1 MRALY
6 TAATGMAAQQM
17 RLDNIA
23 NNLANVST
31 VGYKKTRETFE
42 DLIYQ
47 DLPTGEADANALR
60 PSTAQVGSG
69 TRLVAVSRNFT
80 PGQMEYSG
88 NTYDL
93 AIGGRGFFV
102 VEDPD
107 GNQRYTRDGQFNQ
120 NADGEIVNA
129 MGFTLSPG
137 IQIPDDADHVTIDQ
151 DGTITVSYQDSTDVV
166 TLGQIELVEFANP
179 SGLRA
184 LGGNLYGATNE
195 SGEAIPM
202 SENILVQQGYFEHS
216 NVDVAEELLSMITAQ
231 RVFELTSKVIEA
243 SDENLQLISKL
254 KR

>member
-6 TAATGMAAQQM
+6 TAATGMQAQQM

-47 DLPTGEADANALR
+47 DLPTGEANANALR

-129 MGFTLSPG
+129 M
-137 IQIPDDADHVTIDQ
+137 
-151 DGTITVSYQDSTDVV
+151 VSYQDSTDVV
-166 TLGQIELVEFANP
+166 TLGQIELVEFSNP

-195 SGEAIPM
+195 SGEALPM

-243 SDENLQLISKL
+243 SDENLQLIAKL

>member
-6 TAATGMAAQQM
+6 TAATGMAAQQL

-23 NNLANVST
+23 NNLANIST
-31 VGYKKTRETFE
+31 VGYKKTSATFE

-47 DLPTGEADANALR
+47 DLPTGEANANALR
-60 PSTAQVGSG
+60 PSSAQVGSG
-69 TRLVAVSRNFT
+69 TRLVAMTRNFT
-80 PGQMEYSG
+80 PGQMEHSG

-93 AIGGRGFFV
+93 AIGGDGFFV

-107 GNQRYTRDGQFNQ
+107 GNQRYTRDGQFQ
-120 NADGEIVNA
+120 SNADGELVNA
-129 MGFTLSPG
+129 MGYALSPG
-137 IQIPDDADHVTIDQ
+137 IQIPSDAETVTIAQ
-151 DGTITVSYQDSTDVV
+151 DGTVTVSYSDSTDVA
-166 TLGQIELVEFANP
+166 TLGQIELTEFANP

-184 LGGNLYGATNE
+184 LGGNLYSATKE
-195 SGEAIPM
+195 SGEPIPM
-202 SENILVQQGYFEHS
+202 DEGVLIQQGYFEHS

-243 SDENLQLISKL
+243 ADENLQLISKL